1 MRSPFPGM
9 NPYLENPELW
19 AEVHSRLIV
28 AIADAIAPPLRPNY
42 YVAVEK
48 RTYMAE
54 PEDSLLVGV
63 PDVSV
68 FTKSVQDQRSEK
80 AAATAVMSASE
91 PLTVAVPLMEEVQER
106 YLEIREVK
114 SGAVVTAIEV
124 LSPKNKRAGE
134 GRDAYLRKRQQVLT
148 SLTHLVEIDL
158 LRAGKPMPIQGDV
171 PDTAY
176 RILVSRGDRRPTA
189 HLYAFTLRDDIPVFP
204 LPLRPGDE
212 EPEVNLNEILNGVY
226 ERAGFDLRIDYTQPV
241 QPALTQEDRDWVR
254 EQLQQAG
261 VQ

>member
-1 MRSPFPGM
+1 M

-19 AEVHSRLIV
+19 SEVHSRLIV

-54 PEDSLLVGV
+54 PEDSVLIGI

-68 FTKSVQDQRSEK
+68 FTKSAQNQQRENST
-80 AAATAVMSASE
+80 ATAVLSASE

-114 SGAVVTAIEV
+114 SGAVITTIEI
-124 LSPKNKRAGE
+124 LSPKNKGSGE
-134 GRDAYLRKRQQVLT
+134 GRDAYLRKRQQVLA
-148 SLTHLVEIDL
+148 SLPHLVEIDL
-158 LRAGKPMPIQGDV
+158 LRAGKPMPIKGGMSDAV
-171 PDTAY
+171 Y

-189 HLYAFTLRDDIPVFP
+189 HLYAFTLRDAIPSFP
-204 LPLRPGDE
+204 LPLKAGDV
-212 EPEVNLNEILNGVY
+212 EPVVNLNDILNGVY
-226 ERAGFDLRIDYTQPV
+226 ERAGFDLRIDYGQPI
-241 QPALTQEDRDWVR
+241 QLALAEEDAAWVDER
-254 EQLQQAG
+254 LHEADMR
-261 VQ
+261 